1 MRTLVFH
8 HEKNLNRNNFEF
20 YLHFDFAFLKERI
33 SIFRQRFGIWKKKKT
48 FLISVSYENRS
59 KIAILFASERCG
71 KQLSSLLF
79 SSRTGLLSHHLEN
92 RKIGAK
98 IAKTKIR
105 ILPVIPASLHSASP
119 QVIGKDLKKDKTDEK
134 NRQTE
139 NSRFSLKSKLQS
151 AVENVVVIAFQ

>member
-8 HEKNLNRNNFEF
+8 HEKKFKPKQFRILLTFRFCRFCFPQRTNFHFSTKVWNLE
-20 YLHFDFAFLKERI
+20 E
-33 SIFRQRFGIWKKKKT
+33 KKT
-48 FLISVSYENRS
+48 ILVSIPFENRS

-119 QVIGKDLKKDKTDEK
+119 QVIGKDLKKDK
-134 NRQTE
+134 N
-139 NSRFSLKSKLQS
+139 
-151 AVENVVVIAFQ
+151 